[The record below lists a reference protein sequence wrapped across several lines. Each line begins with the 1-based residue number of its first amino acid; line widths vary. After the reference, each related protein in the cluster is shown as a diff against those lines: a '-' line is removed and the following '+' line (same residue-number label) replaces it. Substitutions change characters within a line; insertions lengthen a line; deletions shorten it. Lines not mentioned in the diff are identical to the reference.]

1 MKISDIPINSRPREK
16 ALHFGIEELSDQE
29 LLALIIGSGG
39 KGNSAIDIAGELLK
53 THANSMESLSNTNYA
68 SLLRFLGLKKSIALR
83 LLATFEF
90 HKRLSSHKYQK
101 FVILQTKEDV
111 YFRYKYLENFD
122 QEVLVIIMLDLKKRI
137 IKEKVLY
144 KGTFDG
150 FSIDVREIIQELIL
164 AKAKYFYLVHN
175 HPDEEPS
182 PSDDDILATKVI
194 KKTSSNLGIKLLDH
208 LVVFKSSYSSIL
220 ERNEYKNLQRANN
233 K

>member
-1 MKISDIPINSRPREK
+1 MKISDIPKEFRPREK

-39 KGNSAIDIAGELLK
+39 KGNSAIDIASELLK
-53 THANSMESLSNTNYA
+53 THANSMESLSNTNYQ
-68 SLLRFLGLKKSIALR
+68 SLLGYLGLKKSIALR

-90 HKRLSSHKYQK
+90 HKRLSSHKYQNISK
-101 FVILQTKEDV
+101 IESVNDV
-111 YFRYKYLENFD
+111 YFRYKYLENFE

-144 KGTFDG
+144 KGTSDG
-150 FSIDVREIIQELIL
+150 LSIDVREIIQELIL
-164 AKAKYFYLVHN
+164 AKAKFFYLVHN
-175 HPDEEPS
+175 HPDEEPN

-208 LVVFKSSYSSIL
+208 LIVFKNNFSSIS
-220 ERNEYKNLQRANN
+220 
-233 K
+233 

>member
-1 MKISDIPINSRPREK
+1 MKISDIPVNLRPREK

-53 THANSMESLSNTNYA
+53 THANSMESLSNTNYQ
-68 SLLRFLGLKKSIALR
+68 SLLGYLGLKKSIALR

-90 HKRLSSHKYQK
+90 HKRLSSHKYQSISK
-101 FVILQTKEDV
+101 IESVNDV
-111 YFRYKYLENFD
+111 YLRYKYLENFE

-144 KGTFDG
+144 KGTSDG
-150 FSIDVREIIQELIL
+150 LSIDVREIIQELIL
-164 AKAKYFYLVHN
+164 AKAKFFYLVHN

-208 LVVFKSSYSSIL
+208 LIVFNGTDNFLSASII
-220 ERNEYKNLQRANN
+220 
-233 K
+233 